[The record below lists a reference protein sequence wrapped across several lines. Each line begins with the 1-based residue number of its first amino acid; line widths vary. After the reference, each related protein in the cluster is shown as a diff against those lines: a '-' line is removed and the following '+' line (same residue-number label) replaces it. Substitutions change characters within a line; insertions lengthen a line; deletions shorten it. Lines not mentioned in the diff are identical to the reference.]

1 MCTFLMR
8 HDSDFSRLFK
18 LELRIVKL
26 SEYIDCKE
34 GREYLIRFPISGPFG
49 CHQEPWNFLI

>member
-1 MCTFLMR
+1 MR